1 MNEKDFSEDFR
12 TPKWYVLFVRCNQER
27 TVAHGLAGRGLE
39 HFLPCYSS
47 VRQWKDRRVK
57 LEMPLFPGYLFVR
70 MPLLERMQALVVP
83 NVISLIG
90 RQDSPAVITE
100 DELAW
105 IRSGTAHGRAEP
117 HHHMQAGQRV
127 VINYGPMA
135 GMKGILLRKQNN
147 ARVVVSI
154 DPIARAFAVE
164 VDEACVEP
172 VGLPGEQS
180 SRWLACPSRTGEASA
195 VAGPARSGA

>member
-1 MNEKDFSEDFR
+1 
-12 TPKWYVLFVRCNQER
+12 
-27 TVAHGLAGRGLE
+27 
-39 HFLPCYSS
+39 
-47 VRQWKDRRVK
+47 
-57 LEMPLFPGYLFVR
+57 
-70 MPLLERMQALVVP
+70 MPLLERMRALVVP

-90 RQDSPAVITE
+90 RKDSPAVITD

-117 HHHMQAGQRV
+117 HHRMQAGQRV
-127 VINYGPMA
+127 VINDGPMA

-147 ARVVVSI
+147 SRVVVSI

-164 VDEACVEP
+164 VDGACVEP
-172 VGLPGEQS
+172 VGVPEEQLAG
-180 SRWLACPSRTGEASA
+180 WLAQPSRRGEMSA